1 MTFGN
6 QAVSAALDMAKKPGP
21 PECLASA
28 SIAQSVVA
36 LESVCKSFAGG
47 KIVAVHNVSF
57 TLSRGEFLV
66 VLGPSG
72 AGKSTLMRCINHL
85 AVPTAGRILVN
96 GREVT
101 RKHRELRKL
110 RQGIG
115 MVFQQFNLVLR
126 LSVIMN
132 VLAGRLSYRS
142 AWRSLFYSFTHED
155 RVIALE
161 ALEMVGLGHKAFQRA
176 DTLSGG
182 EQQRVGIARALA
194 QRPSVIL
201 ADEPVA
207 SLDPKIARQVL
218 GYLKDISQRLGIS
231 VICNLHQIDFAREYA
246 QRIIGLAR
254 GELIFDGRPDELTP
268 EVIERIYAQ
277 RDEAALG

>member
-1 MTFGN
+1 
-6 QAVSAALDMAKKPGP
+6 VSAALDTSKKPVA

-28 SIAQSVVA
+28 RMPPVVA

-47 KIVAVHNVSF
+47 KIVAVQNVSF

-101 RKHRELRKL
+101 QKHRELRKL

-115 MVFQQFNLVLR
+115 MVFQQFNLVPR

-246 QRIIGLAR
+246 QRLIGLAR

-277 RDEAALG
+277 RREAALG

>member
-1 MTFGN
+1 MNAILNSADKT
-6 QAVSAALDMAKKPGP
+6 VSKDR
-21 PECLASA
+21 
-28 SIAQSVVA
+28 IADLTADAPVPVVT
-36 LESVCKSFAGG
+36 LVDVCKSFAGG
-47 KIVAVHNVSF
+47 NIVAVKNVSF
-57 TLSRGEFLV
+57 TVSRGEFLV

-85 AVPTAGRILVN
+85 AVPISGRVLVN

-101 RKHRELRKL
+101 GAARELRKL

-115 MVFQQFNLVLR
+115 MVFQQFNLVPR

-142 AWRSLFYSFTHED
+142 AWRSLFYSFTRED
-155 RVIALE
+155 RAIALE

-254 GELIFDGRPDELTP
+254 GEVIFDGRPAELTP
-268 EVIERIYAQ
+268 EVIERIYA
-277 RDEAALG
+277 RRKEADVD

>member
-1 MTFGN
+1 MTAIIDSSEKAASQPSVLPN
-6 QAVSAALDMAKKPGP
+6 SATEPVVT
-21 PECLASA
+21 LAN
-28 SIAQSVVA
+28 I
-36 LESVCKSFAGG
+36 CKSFAAGQ
-47 KIVAVHNVSF
+47 IVAVHNVSF
-57 TLSRGEFLV
+57 TVCRGEFLV

-72 AGKSTLMRCINHL
+72 AGKSTLMRCINRL
-85 AVPTAGRILVN
+85 AVPTSGQVFVN

-101 RKHRELRKL
+101 AAARELRKL

-115 MVFQQFNLVLR
+115 MVFQQFNLVPR
-126 LSVIMN
+126 LSVMMN

-142 AWRSLFYSFTHED
+142 AWRTLFYSFTRED
-155 RVIALE
+155 RAIALE

-182 EQQRVGIARALA
+182 EQQRVGIARALT

-218 GYLKDISQRLGIS
+218 GYLKDISERLGIS

-254 GELIFDGRPDELTP
+254 GEVIFDGRPDELTP
-268 EVIERIYAQ
+268 EVIERIYAG
-277 RDEAALG
+277 RKEADIG

>member
-1 MTFGN
+1 VTVIIDSSEKAASQPSVLPN
-6 QAVSAALDMAKKPGP
+6 SATEPVVT
-21 PECLASA
+21 LAN
-28 SIAQSVVA
+28 I
-36 LESVCKSFAGG
+36 CKRFAAGQ
-47 KIVAVHNVSF
+47 IVAVHNVSF
-57 TLSRGEFLV
+57 TVRRGEFLV

-72 AGKSTLMRCINHL
+72 AGKSTLMRCINRL
-85 AVPTAGRILVN
+85 AVPTSGQVFVN

-101 RKHRELRKL
+101 AAARELRKL

-115 MVFQQFNLVLR
+115 MVFQQFNLVPR
-126 LSVIMN
+126 LSVMMN

-142 AWRSLFYSFTHED
+142 AWRTLFYSFTRED
-155 RVIALE
+155 RAIALE

-182 EQQRVGIARALA
+182 EQQRVGIARALT

-218 GYLKDISQRLGIS
+218 GYLKDISERLGIS

-254 GELIFDGRPDELTP
+254 GEVIFDGRPDELTP
-268 EVIERIYAQ
+268 EVIERIYAG
-277 RDEAALG
+277 RKETDIG